1 MNMSEKPFAL
11 IIEDDHDAATIFAE
25 ALKAAGFQVEII
37 NDGQQALKR
46 LGTDDDKKN
55 LDQAATPDVVVL
67 DMHLPHVAGPDILK
81 RIRGEPRLAKTRVI
95 IATADPSMTDTLQD
109 MADLT
114 LLKPITFVQ
123 LRDLATRLK

>member
-37 NDGQQALKR
+37 NDGQRALKR
-46 LGTDDDKKN
+46 LGTDDDKD
-55 LDQAATPDVVVL
+55 LDQVATPDVVVL
-67 DMHLPHVAGPDILK
+67 DMHLPHVAGPDILR
-81 RIRGEPRLAKTRVI
+81 RIRGEPRLANTRVI

-123 LRDLATRLK
+123 LRDLAMRLK

>member
-37 NDGQQALKR
+37 NDGQR
-46 LGTDDDKKN
+46 D
-55 LDQAATPDVVVL
+55 LDQVATPDVVVL
-67 DMHLPHVAGPDILK
+67 DMHLPHVAGPDILR

-123 LRDLATRLK
+123 LRDLAMRLK